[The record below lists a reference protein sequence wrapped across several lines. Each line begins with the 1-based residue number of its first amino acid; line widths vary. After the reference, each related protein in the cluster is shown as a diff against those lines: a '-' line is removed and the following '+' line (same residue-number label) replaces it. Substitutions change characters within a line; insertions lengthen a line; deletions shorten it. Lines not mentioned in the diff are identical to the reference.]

1 MKDGL
6 ATARKLYFN
15 FTPHRARRAIKFE
28 SSKVMLLYDSKV
40 FDWLVDRVASLYEHI
55 SVITTC
61 RTQKAVWAPQHP
73 NGDHRNYKA
82 ALGNP

>member
-1 MKDGL
+1 
-6 ATARKLYFN
+6 
-15 FTPHRARRAIKFE
+15 
-28 SSKVMLLYDSKV
+28 MLLYDSKV

-61 RTQKAVWAPQHP
+61 RIQKAVWAPQHP